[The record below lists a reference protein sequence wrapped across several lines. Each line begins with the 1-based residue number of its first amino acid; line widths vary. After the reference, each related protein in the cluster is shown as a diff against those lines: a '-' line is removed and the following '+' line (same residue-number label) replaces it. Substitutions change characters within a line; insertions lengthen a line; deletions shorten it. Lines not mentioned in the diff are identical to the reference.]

1 MARETVPGLRHLV
14 TPLERNKASQI
25 IKVGESGIKSS
36 CFTPMLTLYQR
47 SIHVRGLA
55 EAILYADVE
64 RTARQFGNVLEGFNV
79 AV

>member
-1 MARETVPGLRHLV
+1 
-14 TPLERNKASQI
+14 
-25 IKVGESGIKSS
+25 
-36 CFTPMLTLYQR
+36 MLTLSQR
-47 SIHVRGLA
+47 SIHVRTLA